1 MAPAVL
7 PKWNCFLFCHQF
19 NPLFLPFVT
28 SSRIDEQ
35 GPTFK
40 ILVEIESKVLGRDL
54 FNVMPFKISFDLS
67 MERVLIVLWQVS
79 IARRTV
85 AAGNTLKICNRI

>member
-1 MAPAVL
+1 M
-7 PKWNCFLFCHQF
+7 
-19 NPLFLPFVT
+19 
-28 SSRIDEQ
+28 
-35 GPTFK
+35 
-40 ILVEIESKVLGRDL
+40 GRDL